1 MEALINDGHIELLSY
16 LTSSSLETRI
26 WFQDI
31 FIKRKLETANHNT
44 ITEEAICYYCD
55 CSKHRI
61 ECFLFP
67 QEQIRRAEVKTS
79 VTPAEWLSRGFFVTF
94 D

>member
-1 MEALINDGHIELLSY
+1 MTGHMELLSY
-16 LTSSSLETRI
+16 LTSRDPFSGSRTYLLRENWR
-26 WFQDI
+26 
-31 FIKRKLETANHNT
+31 LP
-44 ITEEAICYYCD
+44 ITTDEAICYYCD
-55 CSKHRI
+55 CNKHRI

-79 VTPAEWLSRGFFVTF
+79 VTPAERLSRGFFVSF